1 MITKAKSKA
10 MRQLEKLGGG
20 ALALGGFIEA
30 IRLGE
35 EESQVAFS
43 KRLKVSKSHLCDI
56 EKDRKVV
63 SPGRAAEFAKRL
75 GYSEA
80 QFVRLA
86 LQGEVERAGL
96 ALRVHVE
103 VA

>member
-1 MITKAKSKA
+1 MTIKTKSKA
-10 MRQLEKLGGG
+10 MRQLEKLNGG
-20 ALALGGFIEA
+20 ALTLGGFIEA

-35 EESQVAFS
+35 EESQVAFA
-43 KRLKVSKSHLCDI
+43 KRLKISKSHLCDI
-56 EKDRKVV
+56 EKNRKVV
-63 SPGRAAEFAKRL
+63 SPGRAAEFAKLL
-75 GYSEA
+75 GYSET

-96 ALRVHVE
+96 ALKVHVD